1 MSGLCATVSFVMPVI
16 GTQPFR
22 EPTTNNTI
30 KFDGLSFT
38 TYQTN
43 TGELIIKAR
52 TYGKGAASLPAPL

>member
-1 MSGLCATVSFVMPVI
+1 MPVI

-52 TYGKGAASLPAPL
+52 TYGKGAVSLPAPL